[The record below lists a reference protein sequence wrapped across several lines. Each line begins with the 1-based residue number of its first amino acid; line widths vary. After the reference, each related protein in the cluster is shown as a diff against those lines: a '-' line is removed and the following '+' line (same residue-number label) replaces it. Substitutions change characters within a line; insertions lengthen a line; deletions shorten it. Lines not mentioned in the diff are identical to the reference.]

1 MFFLY
6 VIFFFLILRFTVTL
20 FNFISNPKL
29 TIAGKH
35 HNDLVSILIPAVN
48 ENDDLLPLLHSI
60 QAQDYQNFEV
70 LMTTSCTSINR
81 ELYSDCCKNDLRFT
95 SIDMPDLPAGWTE
108 KNFSCSQLSKAA
120 HGRYLIF
127 LDPRSIIAKGLIN
140 NTVHRM
146 KIQRLALLSLFPNQL
161 MLSIGERLVV
171 PLINY
176 LVLNMVP
183 LRLIRLSKNPAFS
196 ISSEQFMMF
205 DAQNYTEHHWHEAIK
220 NKTDGGNDVMKMVKN
235 YGYNAEVLLA
245 NGHQYCR
252 LYTGFALGIQ
262 GLSRKIIAN
271 FGSVIALFI
280 YIFLAVLG
288 PVAIAMYMDAE
299 LLLFAVTLIVLS
311 RIMTSLMSEQNP
323 WINVL
328 LHPFQIIS
336 LVLISVLSVQKHFT
350 KSVARKHRKARF

>member
-6 VIFFFLILRFTVTL
+6 AIFFFLILRFTVTL

-29 TIAGKH
+29 TTAGKH
-35 HNDLVSILIPAVN
+35 HNDLVSILIPSVN
-48 ENDDLLPLLHSI
+48 EDNDILTLLHSL

-70 LMTTSCTSINR
+70 LMSTSCMSINR
-81 ELYSDCCKNDLRFT
+81 ESCSDYCENDMRFML
-95 SIDMPDLPAGWTE
+95 IDMPDLPAGWTE

-120 HGRYLIF
+120 HGRYLMF

-140 NTVHRM
+140 NAVHRM
-146 KIQRLALLSLFPNQL
+146 KIQRLALLSLFANQL
-161 MLSIGERLVV
+161 MLSIGERLTV

-205 DAQNYTEHHWHEAIK
+205 DAQKYTEHHWHEAIR
-220 NKTDGGNDVMKMVKN
+220 NKTDGGNDVMKMVKS

-252 LYTGFALGIQ
+252 LYRGFAEAIH
-262 GLSRKIIAN
+262 GLSRNIIAN
-271 FGSVIALFI
+271 FGSVIALCV
-280 YIFLAVLG
+280 YIFLVILG
-288 PVAIAMYMDAE
+288 PVAIALYMDIQ

-311 RIMTSLMSEQNP
+311 RIMTSLMSGQNP
-323 WINVL
+323 WITVM

-336 LVLISVLSVQKHFT
+336 LVLISVMSVQKHFT
-350 KSVARKHRKARF
+350 KSVTRKQPKARF